1 MYKVSHF
8 LKRCSGT
15 STLCRLLCFFIV
27 DLISAPKI
35 APKAIPDRWAMWPV
49 LLGMKTPTASTT
61 TQTIPAM
68 NIGMIR
74 PKAQTFIVGLRIVR
88 VPMMPMMAPEAPR
101 DEG

>member
-1 MYKVSHF
+1 M
-8 LKRCSGT
+8 
-15 STLCRLLCFFIV
+15 CRLLVFLIF

-49 LLGMKTPTASTT
+49 LLSVRGISIPVASTT
-61 TQTIPAM
+61 TQTIPAT

-74 PKAQTFIVGLRIVR
+74 PKAQTFIIGLKIVR
-88 VPMMPMMAPEAPR
+88 APMIPMMAPEAPR